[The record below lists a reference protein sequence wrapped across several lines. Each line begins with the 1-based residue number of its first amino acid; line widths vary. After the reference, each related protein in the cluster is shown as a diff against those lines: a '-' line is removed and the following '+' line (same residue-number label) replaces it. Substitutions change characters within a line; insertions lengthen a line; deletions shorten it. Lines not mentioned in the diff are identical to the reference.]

1 MAAGFKSL
9 QGQLLLD
16 GGNLTGS
23 FFQRTVVLIC
33 QHDRDGAFGLVLN
46 RKSGGKVGELIV
58 ADMPEAL
65 RDQAVYLGG
74 PVQASA
80 LTYLHSDASVAEGN
94 VFSNVALGHSLETM
108 IELVEALPP
117 DQRLRVFAGY
127 SGWAPGQL
135 EEEMKRGAWMTH
147 PATVD
152 LVFHRESELLW
163 REILLSRDE
172 WQYRLLADAPDD
184 VSWN

>member
-1 MAAGFKSL
+1 MATGFRSL

-46 RKSGGKVGELIV
+46 RKSDGKVGELIV

-65 RDQAVYLGG
+65 RDQAVFLGG

-80 LTYLHSDASVAEGN
+80 LSYLQSESGEGASH
-94 VFSNVALGHSLETM
+94 VFSSVGLGHSLETL
-108 IELVEALPP
+108 IELTETPTVG
-117 DQRLRVFAGY
+117 QQLRVFAGY

-135 EEEMKRGAWMTH
+135 EEELKRGAWVTH
-147 PATVD
+147 PATIE
-152 LVFHRESELLW
+152 LVFHRETDRLW
-163 REILLSRDE
+163 REILMSRSE
-172 WQYRLLADAPDD
+172 WQFRLLADAPEDFA
-184 VSWN
+184 SN

>member
-1 MAAGFKSL
+1 MAGGFRSL

-58 ADMPEAL
+58 ADMPNAL
-65 RDQAVYLGG
+65 REHAVYLGG
-74 PVQASA
+74 PVQAAA
-80 LTYLHSDASVAEGN
+80 LSYLHSDAGMAEER
-94 VFSNVALGHSLETM
+94 VVSNVALGHSLETL
-108 IELVEALPP
+108 IELAEASPAVE
-117 DQRLRVFAGY
+117 QLRVFAGY

-135 EEEMKRGAWMTH
+135 EEEMKRGAWVTH

-152 LVFHRESELLW
+152 LVFSVEADVLW
-163 REILLSRDE
+163 RRILLGRTE
-172 WQYRLLADAPDD
+172 WQYRLLADAPEDLAR
-184 VSWN
+184 N

>member
-1 MAAGFKSL
+1 MAGDFRSL

-46 RKSGGKVGELIV
+46 RKSDGKVGELIV
-58 ADMPEAL
+58 ADMPDGL

-80 LTYLHSDASVAEGN
+80 LSYLHSTAVVGEEN
-94 VFSNVALGHSLETM
+94 VISNVGLGHSLET
-108 IELVEALPP
+108 LVELAEGPAMV
-117 DQRLRVFAGY
+117 QHLRVFAGY

-135 EEEMKRGAWMTH
+135 EDEMKRGAWVTH

-152 LVFHRESELLW
+152 LVFHAECELLW
-163 REILLSRDE
+163 RQILLNRVE
-172 WQYRLLADAPDD
+172 WQYRLLADAPEDLAR
-184 VSWN
+184 N

>member
-1 MAAGFKSL
+1 MASGFKSL

-16 GGNLTGS
+16 GGSLTGS

-33 QHDRDGAFGLVLN
+33 QHDKDGAFGLVLN

-58 ADMPEAL
+58 ADMPDAL

-80 LTYLHSDASVAEGN
+80 LTYLHSDPSIAEGN
-94 VFSNVALGHSLETM
+94 VLSNVGLGHSLETM
-108 IELVEALPP
+108 IELAEASTPG
-117 DQRLRVFAGY
+117 QQLRVFAGY

-147 PATVD
+147 PASSD
-152 LVFHRESELLW
+152 LVFHLEPEMLW
-163 REILLSRDE
+163 REILLSRNE
-172 WQYRLLADAPDD
+172 WQYRLLADAPEDI
-184 VSWN
+184 SLN

>member
-1 MAAGFKSL
+1 MAGGLKSL

-23 FFQRTVVLIC
+23 FFQRAVVLIC

-58 ADMPEAL
+58 ADMPDAL
-65 RDQAVYLGG
+65 RDLAVYLGG

-80 LTYLHSDASVAEGN
+80 LSYLHSDAGVIEGN
-94 VFSNVALGHSLETM
+94 IFSNVALGHSLET
-108 IELVEALPP
+108 LVELTEASPVG
-117 DQRLRVFAGY
+117 QQMRVFAGY

-135 EEEMKRGAWMTH
+135 EDEMKRGAWITH
-147 PATVD
+147 PASVE
-152 LVFHRESELLW
+152 LVFNADTEVLW
-163 REILLSRDE
+163 RTILLSRAE
-172 WQYRLLADAPDD
+172 WQYRLLADAPEDFA
-184 VSWN
+184 WN